1 MREFEKNNNNLNEP
15 LTVFSCIV
23 TGILTK
29 TKIYLK
35 N

>member
-1 MREFEKNNNNLNEP
+1 MSEFEKNIYNLNEP

-23 TGILTK
+23 TRILTK